1 MNTVPLIGICRHRLV
16 SDGQGVTTLVAF
28 HDCPLRCKYCLNM
41 QCLQAD
47 GVWKQMSVQEI
58 QDEVMVDNLYFQ
70 ATGGG
75 VTFGGGEP
83 LLRSREIAVF
93 CQLCPAEWHIYM
105 ETSLNVPLQAVEA
118 VAPFID
124 HYYIDVKDMNPDI
137 YHRYTSRD
145 NRHVLENLSWLASH
159 DYCQKND
166 SSEDRSGMASGVHTC
181 GSRCG
186 IGYCRSHHT
195 LQPRQ
200 DSNERPTG

>member
-1 MNTVPLIGICRHRLV
+1 MRISRLRMGT
-16 SDGQGVTTLVAF
+16 DGQGVTTLVAF

-93 CQLCPAEWHIYM
+93 CQLCPG
-105 ETSLNVPLQAVEA
+105 
-118 VAPFID
+118 
-124 HYYIDVKDMNPDI
+124 
-137 YHRYTSRD
+137 R
-145 NRHVLENLSWLASH
+145 
-159 DYCQKND
+159 
-166 SSEDRSGMASGVHTC
+166 
-181 GSRCG
+181 
-186 IGYCRSHHT
+186 
-195 LQPRQ
+195 
-200 DSNERPTG
+200 